1 MSAEVVNA
9 LEQRAHQLD
18 AEADNA
24 SSSQD
29 QQPGRAHPSVLR
41 FIAQE
46 FRALSLM
53 VQGKDP
59 AREEADRLAHES
71 TGGSTSGLAVQRT
84 DESGAPVPPPPD
96 AGQQA
101 APAAAMPQSGA
112 TEGQPGPSYPQPG
125 Q

>member
-9 LEQRAHQLD
+9 LDQRAHQLD

-24 SSSQD
+24 SASENTAQ
-29 QQPGRAHPSVLR
+29 GRAHPSVLR

-46 FRALSLM
+46 FRTLALM
-53 VQGKDP
+53 VQGRDP
-59 AREEADRLAHES
+59 AREEADRLARES
-71 TGGSTSGLAVQRT
+71 VGGADGLRVQRT
-84 DESGAPVPPPPD
+84 DESGQAVAPPPD

-101 APAAAMPQSGA
+101 AMPQSGA
-112 TEGQPGPSYPQPG
+112 QESQPGPSYPQPG